1 MSSESG
7 AKSGGML
14 GRRSSL
20 AFEQDTRAYRI
31 ENAASMGP
39 LTADTS
45 RITIASATP
54 IVSTGNPL
62 DFRSSHT

>member
-1 MSSESG
+1 
-7 AKSGGML
+7 ML
-14 GRRSSL
+14 GRRSIPCSGKTHAGSAL
-20 AFEQDTRAYRI
+20 I
-31 ENAASMGP
+31 AASRGP
-39 LTADTS
+39 LTADNS

>member
-1 MSSESG
+1 
-7 AKSGGML
+7 ML
-14 GRRSSL
+14 GRRSILCSSKTHRPGL
-20 AFEQDTRAYRI
+20 AAI
-31 ENAASMGP
+31 AASMGL

-62 DFRSSHT
+62 DFRSNHT